1 MVLAADPAA
10 GKLKADYNTAIADLE
25 QGLSDGLKGLVD
37 QAGSIGEE
45 MVAALVA
52 KLQQAGSTV
61 QTTGVQTGSQTGQAE
76 EPAQEAAENTQ
87 DLEAI
92 EKAQVLTVIASGKT
106 HNKAV
111 SAAEK
116 KKHSDLWAYI
126 VKKYGKSVNIAATKQ
141 LADILGVEA
150 NARPS
155 QAQLKEI
162 LDVMKKKGYSSGTR
176 RILEDQLAWLS
187 EGGSQEYVLRKSDG
201 AIMQN
206 MLRGDKVIN
215 PVASD
220 NLYDFANDPTSFLK
234 SKWKELRLE
243 TTNQAELLE
252 LASRLN
258 FGSIA
263 KMNSELERPNTLQNV
278 KIPLENQEILKYM
291 GVLANKLDEMSEKFE
306 NLQVR
311 MDSDVLVGEI
321 APKMNRKLA
330 AQSTR
335 MTRGTI
341 R

>member
-1 MVLAADPAA
+1 
-10 GKLKADYNTAIADLE
+10 
-25 QGLSDGLKGLVD
+25 
-37 QAGSIGEE
+37 
-45 MVAALVA
+45 
-52 KLQQAGSTV
+52 
-61 QTTGVQTGSQTGQAE
+61 
-76 EPAQEAAENTQ
+76 
-87 DLEAI
+87 
-92 EKAQVLTVIASGKT
+92 
-106 HNKAV
+106 
-111 SAAEK
+111 
-116 KKHSDLWAYI
+116 
-126 VKKYGKSVNIAATKQ
+126 
-141 LADILGVEA
+141 
-150 NARPS
+150 
-155 QAQLKEI
+155 
-162 LDVMKKKGYSSGTR
+162 MKKKGYSSGTR

-187 EGGSQEYVLRKSDG
+187 EGGSQEYVIRKSDG
-201 AIMQN
+201 AVMQN

-252 LASRLN
+252 LATRLN

-263 KMNSELERPNTLQNV
+263 KMNNELERTNTLQNA

-311 MDSDVLVGEI
+311 MDSDVLVGEL
-321 APKMNRKLA
+321 APKMSRKLA